1 VSTTGNSANT
11 PKAVN
16 APACARHPER
26 PASVVCAHCNR
37 PICTDCMVQAAVGWQ
52 CPDCVAAA
60 ATSARVVRPFQ
71 DANHTGAVGST
82 NPTPVVLVLIAVNV
96 LCFVASGFGKPS
108 VLFRFGEQPLN
119 IHVFHQYYRLVTS
132 MFLHESFLHIAANM
146 ATLLIVGPAVEVML
160 GKGRFLALYL
170 LGGLGGGI
178 GAYIFDPA
186 GSYAVGASGAIFG
199 VMGAYLVL
207 ARRNH
212 KPMAVVVYLVVANLL
227 LGFVGGGAVGNVDW
241 RAHIGGLVVGAAL
254 ALVFDISLNLR
265 PASRRVALAV
275 GAGAVTLGLLAALLL
290 SIAPGHFNIS

>member
-1 VSTTGNSANT
+1 MSDTGNSANT
-11 PKAVN
+11 PN
-16 APACARHPER
+16 AANATPCARHPDR
-26 PASVVCAHCNR
+26 RASVVCAHCDR
-37 PICTDCMVQAAVGWQ
+37 PICTDCMLQAQVGWQ
-52 CPDCVAAA
+52 CPDCVHEGAKR
-60 ATSARVVRPFQ
+60 TRVVRPFQ
-71 DANHTGAVGST
+71 DASHTGAVGST
-82 NPTPVVLVLIAVNV
+82 NPTPVVLTLIAVNV
-96 LCFVASGFGKPS
+96 ICFVASGFGKPS

-160 GKGRFLALYL
+160 GKSRFLALYL
-170 LGGLGGGI
+170 LAGLGGGL

-241 RAHIGGLVVGAAL
+241 RAHIGGLVVGAGL

-265 PASRRVALAV
+265 EASRRVALAV
-275 GAGAVTLGLLAALLL
+275 AASAATLAILAVLLV